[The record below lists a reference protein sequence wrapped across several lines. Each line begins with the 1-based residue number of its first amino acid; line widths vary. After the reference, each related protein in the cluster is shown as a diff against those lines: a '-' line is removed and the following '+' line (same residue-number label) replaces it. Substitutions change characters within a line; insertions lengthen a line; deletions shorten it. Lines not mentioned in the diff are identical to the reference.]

1 MLHRLATAEGDI
13 LENIS
18 LIENL
23 ERSKALSTEIN
34 EKVEIAKTTEI
45 AINEASEAY
54 RPAAN
59 RGALVFFLMNDL
71 PRIHAF
77 YKFSLDSFIIVIN
90 RAIDKVAD
98 ALNPKKNGL
107 AEAEEAPAEGEE
119 PAAAEEDADEEPE
132 ELEMTPRTLAARVD
146 MLLESI
152 TYESF
157 NYVRRGTFER
167 HKLIIA
173 TMLTFR
179 VNIRKGLIEP
189 REVAALVGKEIHPD
203 PPHQSESL
211 KFIPESAWAAV
222 KGLESVK
229 LFENLISSMEQEA
242 LQWRKWYS
250 EERAELV
257 ELPRSFKDCSLF
269 HRMLL
274 LRAMRPDRLNGAL
287 NQYVQESMGEKYV
300 QQESFDIFQ
309 LYSETNTVTPTFFVL
324 FPGVDPTPDV
334 EKIGRTAGKSG
345 DDGTFINISMG
356 QGQEEGAIK
365 TLMDAGKT
373 GKWCMF
379 QNVHLMTDWM
389 RVFERNLEVVIEEG
403 AHPEFR
409 VFISSEPPPVVGD

>member
-34 EKVEIAKTTEI
+34 EKVEIAKVTEI

-54 RPAAN
+54 RPAAS

-90 RAIDKVAD
+90 RAIDKVAAAMNKKKDD
-98 ALNPKKNGL
+98 ADADG
-107 AEAEEAPAEGEE
+107 EAAAEGEE
-119 PAAAEEDADEEPE
+119 PAPAEGSEEEAEAEP
-132 ELEMTPRTLAARVD
+132 EMTPRTLAARVD
-146 MLLESI
+146 RLLESI

-179 VNIRKGLIEP
+179 VNVRKGLINAN
-189 REVAALVGKEIHPD
+189 EVAALVGKEIHPD

-211 KFIPESAWAAV
+211 KFIPESAWGAV

-257 ELPRSFKDCSLF
+257 ELPRAFKEVSLF

-274 LRAMRPDRLNGAL
+274 LRAMRPDRLSGAL
-287 NQYVQESMGEKYV
+287 TQYVQESMGLEYV
-300 QQESFDIFQ
+300 QQESFDVFQ
-309 LYSETNTVTPTFFVL
+309 LYSETNTLTPTFFVL

-334 EKIGRTAGKSG
+334 EKIGRAAGKSA

-356 QGQEEGAIK
+356 QG
-365 TLMDAGKT
+365 
-373 GKWCMF
+373 
-379 QNVHLMTDWM
+379 
-389 RVFERNLEVVIEEG
+389 
-403 AHPEFR
+403 
-409 VFISSEPPPVVGD
+409 